1 MAVYTDVSD
10 EELAEFFAQYDLG
23 DVLSCKGI
31 AEGVENSNYLVV
43 TSEGPHILTLYEK
56 RVRPQDLPFFV
67 GLMEH
72 LARRGI
78 ACPTPIAARDGKAL
92 RELCGRPA
100 AVISFLPGMWPRR
113 IQPHHCQGLGKALA
127 QMHRAAADFPMT
139 LANGFGLQ
147 EWQRLAGACAA
158 DADQVQTGLR
168 DTIQAELD
176 FLSQHWPQNLPS
188 GVIHGDLFPDNVFFR
203 NDDLSGLIDFYFA
216 CNDQLA
222 YDVAICLNAWCFE
235 NDLSFNV
242 TKAAKL
248 LRSYNRTR
256 PLSAEEMTA
265 LPVLARGSALRFLL
279 TRLYDWLNHPE
290 GALVT
295 PKNPLDYL
303 GRLKFH
309 QQVRHADEYGLA
321 LAKAT

>member
-23 DVLSCKGI
+23 EVLSCKGI

-43 TSEGPHILTLYEK
+43 TAQGPHILTLYEK
-56 RVRPQDLPFFV
+56 RVRREDLPFFV

-72 LARRGI
+72 LAGRGL
-78 ACPTPIAARDGKAL
+78 ACPTPIAARDGEAL

-113 IQPHHCQGLGKALA
+113 VQPHHCQGLGKALA
-127 QMHRAAADFPMT
+127 EMHLAADDFALT
-139 LANGFGLQ
+139 LPNRFGLD
-147 EWQRLAGACAA
+147 EWRRLAAECAGRG
-158 DADQVQTGLR
+158 DEVQAGLCQ
-168 DTIQAELD
+168 DIEAELD
-176 FLSQHWPQNLPS
+176 FLSAHWPTNLPQ

-203 NDDLSGLIDFYFA
+203 HEELSGLIDFYFA

-235 NDLSFNV
+235 KDHSFNV

-256 PLSAEEMTA
+256 ALTAEELNA
-265 LPVLARGSALRFLL
+265 LPILARGSALRFLL
-279 TRLYDWLNHPE
+279 TRLFDWLNHPE

-295 PKNPLDYL
+295 PKDPLDYWR
-303 GRLKFH
+303 RLKFH
-309 QQVRHADEYGLA
+309 QQVHHADEYGLH
-321 LAKAT
+321 LATAS